1 MGRTSGTQHA
11 RLRIRWLLHALALT
25 ALVAVLALIAL
36 GTSSGIAAA
45 QSCTDRSRDTALLT
59 IKILRMWSQP
69 IRWRSCDLARGPIW
83 DPEYHERPGQG
94 KSMVIDAH
102 DVTPVPGYG
111 AHGPFYRLHL
121 IKPGDLAT
129 IRWQGVTRT
138 YRFVTKP
145 FAEWQCRSKS
155 ASIDPRRYTHK
166 LICFP
171 NNTPIKDWSVEGFY
185 IRCCWPRY
193 TDYKFLYERA
203 VLIKTQ
209 PSS

>member
-1 MGRTSGTQHA
+1 MKKP
-11 RLRIRWLLHALALT
+11 LLAVAF
-25 ALVAVLALIAL
+25 VAVLAGMAL
-36 GTSSGIAAA
+36 AAPGRSTAA
-45 QSCTDRSRDTALLT
+45 QSCRDRSRDAALLT
-59 IKILRMWSQP
+59 IKTLRMRSQP

-83 DPEYHERPGQG
+83 DPYYQARPGQG
-94 KSMVIDAH
+94 QTMVIDAH

-129 IRWQGVTRT
+129 IKWHGVTRT

-145 FAEWQCRSKS
+145 FAEWQCYSKK
-155 ASIDPRRYTHK
+155 ASVDPRRYSHK
-166 LICFP
+166 LICAP
-171 NNTPIKDWSVEGFY
+171 NNRPIKNWSVEGFY
-185 IRCCWPRY
+185 IRCCWLRY

>member
-11 RLRIRWLLHALALT
+11 RLRILWLLHALALT

-36 GTSSGIAAA
+36 GTPSIAAA
-45 QSCTDRSRDTALLT
+45 QSCTDRSRNAALLT
-59 IKILRMWSQP
+59 IKTLRMWSQP

-83 DPEYHERPGQG
+83 DPEYPERPGQG

-171 NNTPIKDWSVEGFY
+171 NNRPIKDWSVEGFY
-185 IRCCWPRY
+185 IRCCWPRH